1 MEIKAYQENDLQAIQ
16 ILEKSRVRYTLLFFS
31 VSASRWQTCLLE
43 DTLDGERI
51 IEDVGPVK
59 KPQLYFHSL
68 GASKGRFEMRLGAEV
83 VATAQA
89 RYLDTLTDGHTRDT
103 AYLTWIGV
111 VEQHRGQGIG
121 AEFLTR
127 LAQFLLSK
135 QYRYL
140 HTDTAGHN
148 VRAQGL

>member
-1 MEIKAYQENDLQAIQ
+1 
-16 ILEKSRVRYTLLFFS
+16 
-31 VSASRWQTCLLE
+31 
-43 DTLDGERI
+43 
-51 IEDVGPVK
+51 
-59 KPQLYFHSL
+59 
-68 GASKGRFEMRLGAEV
+68 MRLGAEV
-83 VATAQA
+83 VATAQI

-148 VRAQGL
+148 VRAQGLYDKLGFQNAG

>member
-1 MEIKAYQENDLQAIQ
+1 M
-16 ILEKSRVRYTLLFFS
+16 
-31 VSASRWQTCLLE
+31 
-43 DTLDGERI
+43 DGERI
-51 IEDVGPVK
+51 IEDVTLVK

-83 VATAQA
+83 VATAQI